1 MTHSSLKRI
10 LALVIILSMVA
21 FSLEAFAG
29 GRGGGKGGSVDVRG
43 YTRKDGT
50 YVAPHQRSAP
60 DGNPTNNYGM
70 PGNYNPNKDAITPGD
85 PDKYLERYYEKK
97 GGYSWP
103 KTGTND

>member
-1 MTHSSLKRI
+1 
-10 LALVIILSMVA
+10 
-21 FSLEAFAG
+21 
-29 GRGGGKGGSVDVRG
+29 
-43 YTRKDGT
+43 
-50 YVAPHQRSAP
+50 
-60 DGNPTNNYGM
+60 M